1 MGAHELAVVGLA
13 GSSLGTALGVPMVW
27 ARRPSDVRLL
37 GAALLLMSCIAALIS
52 ARLAGLTPA
61 SVPVEHVINLV
72 GLCTMPLVVLYARHA
87 VGAPTTPAHAALW
100 IPAAIYLVIVAG
112 ASAAGTPV
120 RIGFI
125 WILPVALAFTTATA
139 ATAWSR
145 PGSHRA
151 AVVPPAWIV
160 AFMVALN
167 AAQIVRMTFGHVAP
181 VRAVVPL
188 VLCAGFVMVA
198 VLAAWR
204 AFASAAPRY
213 ERSGLDASQAPELL
227 ARIDRALKQGRLFAR
242 ADLALADLAEV
253 AGTTPHQVSE
263 VLNQH
268 ARVSFADLVNR
279 HRVEDVKTQLLDQ
292 GSEKFTIE
300 GIGGSAGFGSRSALY
315 AAFRRFERTTPTRFR
330 DASRR

>member
-1 MGAHELAVVGLA
+1 M
-13 GSSLGTALGVPMVW
+13 
-27 ARRPSDVRLL
+27 
-37 GAALLLMSCIAALIS
+37 
-52 ARLAGLTPA
+52 
-61 SVPVEHVINLV
+61 
-72 GLCTMPLVVLYARHA
+72 
-87 VGAPTTPAHAALW
+87 
-100 IPAAIYLVIVAG
+100 
-112 ASAAGTPV
+112 

-139 ATAWSR
+139 ATVWSS
-145 PGSHRA
+145 PGGHRA

-160 AFMVALN
+160 AFMVVLN

-242 ADLALADLAEV
+242 ADLALADLAEA
-253 AGTTPHQVSE
+253 AGTTPHQVSD

-279 HRVEDVKTQLLDQ
+279 HRVEDVKAQLLDP
-292 GSEKFTIE
+292 GSDKFTVE
-300 GIGGSAGFGSRSALY
+300 GIGASAGFGSRSALY